1 LTLRIQRISSGERIL
16 IRLSGEFRS
25 EHIAQLKT
33 ELERSDARAALDLEE
48 VDLVDVECV
57 RFLNACEA
65 EGIAALHCSPYIREW
80 MLREQRSTKSA
91 SERKTISRDQ

>member
-1 LTLRIQRISSGERIL
+1 LTLRIERISGGERTL

-25 EHIAQLKT
+25 RHIDQLKT

-48 VDLVDVECV
+48 VGLVDVECI

-80 MLREQRSTKSA
+80 MLRERGRPKA
-91 SERKTISRDQ
+91 HSEP